1 MARWRLPMGTD
12 AMADWQLQLWSSLIG
27 LEMGNFNQSVYVVLV
42 LMSLLITVIIQIVS
56 EPVLSAKGLPA
67 SLLLRMY

>member
-1 MARWRLPMGTD
+1 MGTD

>member
-1 MARWRLPMGTD
+1 MGTD
-12 AMADWQLQLWSSLIG
+12 AMADWQLQLWSTRIG

-42 LMSLLITVIIQIVS
+42 LMSLLITVIIQFVS